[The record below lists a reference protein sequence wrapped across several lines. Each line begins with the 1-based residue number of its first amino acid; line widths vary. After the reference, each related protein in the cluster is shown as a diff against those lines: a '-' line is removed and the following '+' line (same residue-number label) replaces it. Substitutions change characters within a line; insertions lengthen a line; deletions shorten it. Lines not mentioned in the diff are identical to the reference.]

1 MYHSVSPSITC
12 SALCDNQDSSNLMF
26 YDIAQ
31 YKLMLSSDVETNPGP
46 ADLETILD
54 AIKQSEEKVLNQ
66 IMSVKSEITDIK
78 NDISTIHKDHLKL
91 QSEVNEIREKQ
102 ASYEEIL
109 KSTHQHVDVLEEITE
124 NLRLDIDHV
133 NNTAETH
140 YDTLSRLTEEVERL
154 NIKSISNNMRVFGL
168 SVENISTYSD
178 LVKYVLENV
187 LKIACP
193 TFKWSTDDIT
203 NIRTIPSSDPK
214 NSPLVIVTFR
224 YEDDKYRVF
233 NGRDLLRK
241 NLIRVGDDLTYNQRQ
256 SLKRLKNNEGKIGYF
271 YKGKLCV
278 RNDNL
283 ISESSTDRVYRH
295 ARRLVTPVINS
306 PSTDQEMDHQ

>member
-1 MYHSVSPSITC
+1 MGVDIGIYRSRIGLFMPRRKSYNSKRCKSKYNPYSSTSDIHYRVFASCFINMTILFCVYGVLLAHTWMKSIDIIYREQNLMVDNMYHSVSPSITC

-187 LKIACP
+187 LKIAFQLLSGVQM
-193 TFKWSTDDIT
+193 TSRI
-203 NIRTIPSSDPK
+203 SVLSQV
-214 NSPLVIVTFR
+214 VI
-224 YEDDKYRVF
+224 
-233 NGRDLLRK
+233 
-241 NLIRVGDDLTYNQRQ
+241 
-256 SLKRLKNNEGKIGYF
+256 LKIHL
-271 YKGKLCV
+271 
-278 RNDNL
+278 
-283 ISESSTDRVYRH
+283 
-295 ARRLVTPVINS
+295 
-306 PSTDQEMDHQ
+306 